1 MSNER
6 PMNPGSSTLTEG
18 LKRKRGRPKKQP
30 QEGAVGPLPV
40 KKPRGR
46 PKGSKK
52 MTTVSGQM
60 VEPSAGKRPRG
71 RPRKWV
77 STGFSPF
84 LLLQSQILG
93 DFQLCLLFSGSSS
106 AMTFFQLNWPGNL
119 AHQGSSGCLS
129 SHPQIQ
135 FLKNSESPRVLLY
148 VAKDLVVFHSTFPG
162 LECQTRDSILSC
174 TEGLSSQR
182 S

>member
-52 MTTVSGQM
+52 VTTVSGQI

-71 RPRKWV
+71 RPRKWPQPV
-77 STGFSPF
+77 AKGGASRE
-84 LLLQSQILG
+84 
-93 DFQLCLLFSGSSS
+93 
-106 AMTFFQLNWPGNL
+106 GNP
-119 AHQGSSGCLS
+119 QGSSDLNSNSAPATQGIAGKDGSRPGKTTDLRR
-129 SHPQIQ
+129 
-135 FLKNSESPRVLLY
+135 FLGTIP
-148 VAKDLVVFHSTFPG
+148 ATD
-162 LECQTRDSILSC
+162 Q
-174 TEGLSSQR
+174 
-182 S
+182 